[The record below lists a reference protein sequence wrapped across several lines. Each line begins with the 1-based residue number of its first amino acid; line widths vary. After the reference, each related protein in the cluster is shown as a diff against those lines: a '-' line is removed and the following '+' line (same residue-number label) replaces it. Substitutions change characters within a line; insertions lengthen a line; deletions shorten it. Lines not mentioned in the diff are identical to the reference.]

1 MVPSKDV
8 PAMAHVKFKTQLDEE
23 EIVNERELR
32 RMEQEQK
39 AAEEKTAEKKKD

>member
-1 MVPSKDV
+1 
-8 PAMAHVKFKTQLDEE
+8 MAHVKFKTQLDEE